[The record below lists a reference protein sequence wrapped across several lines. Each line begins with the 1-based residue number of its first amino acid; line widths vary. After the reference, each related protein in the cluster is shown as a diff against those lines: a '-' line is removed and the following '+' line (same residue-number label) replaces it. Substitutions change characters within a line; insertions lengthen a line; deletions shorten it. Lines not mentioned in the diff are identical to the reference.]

1 MAKTRTQYICQK
13 CGTVSPKYMGRC
25 PNCGEFGTF
34 AEEEVQKPSS
44 HKKKVSRSVPEKL
57 HAIEP
62 LSEKRIS
69 TEIAELDRVLGGG
82 IVDGSLIL
90 IGGSPGIGKST
101 LALQVCGHLSSRD
114 VDVLYISGEESNK
127 QLKLRSERLELPSSD
142 IYVQAETNLEA
153 IESSIQELSP
163 KVVVIDSIQSVY
175 TERLESAPGGVSQVR
190 ECTSQL
196 MLIAK
201 QNGISI
207 FIIGHVTKAGAIAGP
222 RLLEHIVDT
231 VLYFEGERHHT
242 YRILRA
248 VKNRFGSTNEI
259 GVFEMRESGLT
270 EVNNPSEIF
279 LSERALNTPGS
290 IVVCSMEGTRPLL
303 LELQALVST
312 SGYGTA
318 QRVTNGIDRTR
329 LAMLLAVLE
338 KRVGLNLAN
347 EDVFVNV
354 AGGVKVDE
362 PSVDLG
368 TICAVTS
375 GFRNRPI
382 DSKTVVIG
390 EVGLGGEV
398 RTVTQIEKR
407 LTESEKLGFTRCVI
421 PKNNEKGLG
430 KRNFQIEIIGV
441 NFVWEALDLL
451 LE

>member
-1 MAKTRTQYICQK
+1 
-13 CGTVSPKYMGRC
+13 
-25 PNCGEFGTF
+25 
-34 AEEEVQKPSS
+34 
-44 HKKKVSRSVPEKL
+44 
-57 HAIEP
+57 
-62 LSEKRIS
+62 
-69 TEIAELDRVLGGG
+69 
-82 IVDGSLIL
+82 
-90 IGGSPGIGKST
+90 
-101 LALQVCGHLSSRD
+101 
-114 VDVLYISGEESNK
+114 
-127 QLKLRSERLELPSSD
+127 
-142 IYVQAETNLEA
+142 
-153 IESSIQELSP
+153 
-163 KVVVIDSIQSVY
+163 
-175 TERLESAPGGVSQVR
+175 
-190 ECTSQL
+190 
-196 MLIAK
+196 
-201 QNGISI
+201 
-207 FIIGHVTKAGAIAGP
+207 
-222 RLLEHIVDT
+222 
-231 VLYFEGERHHT
+231 LYFEGERHHT